1 MAAWTLAP
9 VCFGV
14 GVVSWFDTTNTTGPM
29 KGDDGGG
36 EGFTTT
42 TTTTTPLGV
51 AFAMMGVVASSLYTV
66 WIQWYH
72 EKLEC
77 SSMQLLMNQAPIS
90 VLVMLYVIP
99 VADDVT
105 VWRDVG
111 WGVYGLI
118 GIVSFLSLFSSFFES
133 PFPFGER
140 QTKYI
145 LLTRN
150 DSFFYQKR
158 VDYWLV

>member
-14 GVVSWFDTTNTTGPM
+14 GVVSWFDTSTGPT
-29 KGDDGGG
+29 KGDENGG
-36 EGFTTT
+36 EGFT

-77 SSMQLLMNQAPIS
+77 SSMQLLMNQAPVS

-118 GIVSFLSLFSSFFES
+118 GVVSFLSLFSFF
-133 PFPFGER
+133 FAALAFR
-140 QTKYI
+140 CA
-145 LLTRN
+145 L
-150 DSFFYQKR
+150 
-158 VDYWLV
+158 

>member
-1 MAAWTLAP
+1 MLLTPCVAILNFALYSRAIPRMAAWTLAP

-14 GVVSWFDTTNTTGPM
+14 GVVSWFDTTSTSPT
-29 KGDDGGG
+29 KGDDGG
-36 EGFTTT
+36 FTTI
-42 TTTTTPLGV
+42 TTTTPLGV

-118 GIVSFLSLFSSFFES
+118 GVVSCVFLSLSLSLLKKIICFCFFAFSF
-133 PFPFGER
+133 
-140 QTKYI
+140 T
-145 LLTRN
+145 
-150 DSFFYQKR
+150 
-158 VDYWLV
+158 

>member
-1 MAAWTLAP
+1 M
-9 VCFGV
+9 V
-14 GVVSWFDTTNTTGPM
+14 
-29 KGDDGGG
+29 
-36 EGFTTT
+36 
-42 TTTTTPLGV
+42 
-51 AFAMMGVVASSLYTV
+51 GVVASSLYTV

-118 GIVSFLSLFSSFFES
+118 GIVSTLSLSLFFFFFCSFFAFFFFFS
-133 PFPFGER
+133 FLF
-140 QTKYI
+140 
-145 LLTRN
+145 LL
-150 DSFFYQKR
+150 F
-158 VDYWLV
+158 

>member
-14 GVVSWFDTTNTTGPM
+14 GVVSWFDTTSTGPT
-29 KGDDGGG
+29 KGDDDH
-36 EGFTTT
+36 TMMTT

-118 GIVSFLSLFSSFFES
+118 GIVSTLSLSLSLSFKKNHLFLLFCFFLYLNLL
-133 PFPFGER
+133 FPLGR
-140 QTKYI
+140 DK
-145 LLTRN
+145 
-150 DSFFYQKR
+150 QKKT
-158 VDYWLV
+158 YH

>member
-1 MAAWTLAP
+1 
-9 VCFGV
+9 
-14 GVVSWFDTTNTTGPM
+14 
-29 KGDDGGG
+29 
-36 EGFTTT
+36 
-42 TTTTTPLGV
+42 
-51 AFAMMGVVASSLYTV
+51 MMGVVASSLYTV

-118 GIVSFLSLFSSFFES
+118 GVVSFLSLFFCLVVEFFIFIFIFTFFS
-133 PFPFGER
+133 FPFGER

-145 LLTRN
+145 LLTRR
-150 DSFFYQKR
+150 DCFFFFNQKR